1 MAEELLT
8 VGEAAQRL
16 RLKEKTLR
24 RWIALRKIEF
34 VRAGGRAVRIPS
46 AEIDRVIERGRVPP
60 LAEKKL
66 SNALRRRNEETTTL

>member
-1 MAEELLT
+1 MADELLT

-34 VRAGGRAVRIPS
+34 VRAGGRAVRIS
-46 AEIDRVIERGRVPP
+46 SVEIDRVIETGRVPRVIEKQ
-60 LAEKKL
+60 LAD
-66 SNALRRRNEETTTL
+66 ALGGRD